1 MIHRG
6 EIVRKEIDK
15 SGFNKS
21 TLADRLGISRG
32 TLYNKLEEVNLGWE
46 FIFQLGK
53 IINHDF
59 SIDFPELRKKT
70 YIISEDISSAEEAEL
85 DNYNLPECKKKLE
98 QMRIKYITLFEKYT
112 QLLEKQG
119 GIN

>member
-1 MIHRG
+1 
-6 EIVRKEIDK
+6 
-15 SGFNKS
+15 
-21 TLADRLGISRG
+21 
-32 TLYNKLEEVNLGWE
+32 
-46 FIFQLGK
+46 
-53 IINHDF
+53 
-59 SIDFPELRKKT
+59 
-70 YIISEDISSAEEAEL
+70 L

>member
-1 MIHRG
+1 MLHNFAYMIHRG

-15 SGFNKS
+15 SGYNKS
-21 TLADRLGISRG
+21 LLAERLGISRG
-32 TLYNKLEEVNLGWE
+32 TLYNKLEETNLNWE

-70 YIISEDISSAEEAEL
+70 YIMCVYSIKQLMLFIRIL
-85 DNYNLPECKKKLE
+85 D
-98 QMRIKYITLFEKYT
+98 
-112 QLLEKQG
+112 
-119 GIN
+119 